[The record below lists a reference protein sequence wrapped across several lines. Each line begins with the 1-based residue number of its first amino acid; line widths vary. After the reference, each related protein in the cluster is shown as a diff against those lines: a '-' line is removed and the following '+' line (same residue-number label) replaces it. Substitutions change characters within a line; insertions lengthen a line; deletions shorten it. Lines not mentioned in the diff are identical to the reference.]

1 MNLCIFSGRL
11 TRDCETFGT
20 VSKFSVAVDGGF
32 GEHKRTDF
40 INCKFFKRDG
50 LVTHLTKGKPVIVSG
65 ELQTEKWT
73 DKSGN
78 ERTGFSIICRD
89 IDFQQGDKGNGAGQP
104 REHLGRVG
112 KEYDEDLGPAFP
124 SESIAMDEPPF

>member
-1 MNLCIFSGRL
+1 MNVCTFSGRL
-11 TRDCETFGT
+11 TRDCEVRTTQSGT
-20 VSKFSVAVDGGF
+20 TISSFSIAVDGGF

-40 INCKFFKRDG
+40 INCIFKREG
-50 LVTHLTKGKPVIVSG
+50 LGPHLTKGKPVMVSG

-89 IDFQQGDKGNGAGQP
+89 IDFQQGDRGQQQAAP
-104 REHLGRVG
+104 QEQYTGR
-112 KEYDEDLGPAFP
+112 KD
-124 SESIAMDEPPF
+124 MDPF

>member
-1 MNLCIFSGRL
+1 MNVCIFSGRL
-11 TRDCETFGT
+11 TRDCEVRTTQSGTTISTF
-20 VSKFSVAVDGGF
+20 SIAVDGGF

-40 INCKFFKRDG
+40 INCKFFKREG
-50 LVTHLTKGKPVIVSG
+50 LGPHLTKGKPVMVSG

-89 IDFQQGDKGNGAGQP
+89 IDFQQGDKGQQQAAPQAEQAAGRQDMN
-104 REHLGRVG
+104 EL
-112 KEYDEDLGPAFP
+112 DEA
-124 SESIAMDEPPF
+124 PF

>member
-1 MNLCIFSGRL
+1 MNICTFSGRL
-11 TRDCETFGT
+11 TRDCESRLTSTGT
-20 VSKFSVAVDGGF
+20 TISSFSIAVDGGW

-50 LVTHLTKGKPVIVSG
+50 LVQHLTKGKPVIVSG

-89 IDFQQGDKGNGAGQP
+89 IDFQQGGNIGAATQDKVTS
-104 REHLGRVG
+104 ETTGRQDMSNL
-112 KEYDEDLGPAFP
+112 DEL
-124 SESIAMDEPPF
+124 PF

>member
-1 MNLCIFSGRL
+1 MNICTFSGRL
-11 TRDCETFGT
+11 TRDCESRTANSGMLI
-20 VSKFSVAVDGGF
+20 SSFSIAVDGGF

-50 LVTHLTKGKPVIVSG
+50 LVPHLTKGKPVTVSG

-89 IDFQQGDKGNGAGQP
+89 IEFQQGDKGNGAAAPQTS
-104 REHLGRVG
+104 GRQDMT
-112 KEYDEDLGPAFP
+112 E
-124 SESIAMDEPPF
+124 MDSDCPF

>member
-1 MNLCIFSGRL
+1 MNTCCFSGRL
-11 TRDCETFGT
+11 TRDCEARTTQSGT
-20 VSKFSVAVDGGF
+20 TISSFSIAVDGGF

-50 LVTHLTKGKPVIVSG
+50 LAPHLTKGKPVIVSG

-73 DKSGN
+73 GKDGV

-89 IDFQQGDKGNGAGQP
+89 IDFQVGDKKPDGQLDS
-104 REHLGRVG
+104 R
-112 KEYDEDLGPAFP
+112 AQP
-124 SESIAMDEPPF
+124 SEQYNANDDMDIAPF